1 MNSGLAP
8 IQPPAFDEAERK
20 LRLAYLGFDERD
32 AMLLHDL
39 VDVFEPRLHDI
50 AERFYAHL
58 LNFESTRNVFKDDA
72 MVQRLKEA
80 QKAYLMQAVRGP
92 YDAVYFDRRWRI
104 GYIHNVIGLEPRWF
118 IGAFKLYHRILFPY
132 IQERYDGDAQGV
144 VDHILALDKI
154 MALDMIVGLESYW
167 IHYTAAME
175 HIHVL
180 NQEIQ
185 AASAAK
191 SQFLANMS
199 HEFRTPLNAIIG
211 FTEVL
216 QDGLAG
222 PLNDDQVEYLT
233 DIHNAGKLLL
243 RLVNDVLDIAKI
255 EAGRLELYYETFPI
269 AQVIRDAITTL
280 RPAAEKK
287 GLDLRWQLPPDLG
300 VITADQIRLKQIL
313 FNLLSNAVKFTDS
326 GSVSVSAQIEGGD
339 LKLMVADTGIGIRPE
354 DHDRIFVEFS
364 QVDAS
369 HGRKY
374 EGTGL
379 GLSLSKR
386 LVEAHGGRIW
396 FESEIGKGSVFH
408 VLMPLQPK
416 SDARADARLD
426 EARMG
431 ESK

>member
-1 MNSGLAP
+1 MSPEPPQVN
-8 IQPPAFDEAERK
+8 PPAFDEADRN

-32 AMLLHDL
+32 AMLLHEL
-39 VDVFEPRLHDI
+39 EEVFAPRLGEI
-50 AERFYAHL
+50 ADRFYAHL
-58 LNFESTRNVFKDDA
+58 LHFEATRTVFRDDA

-80 QKAYLMQAVRGP
+80 QKTYLMQAVRGP
-92 YDAVYFDRRWRI
+92 YDAVYFERRWRI

-118 IGAFKLYHRILFPY
+118 VGAFALYHRILFPY
-132 IQERYDGDAQGV
+132 VMARFGSDSQAV

-154 MALDMIVGLESYW
+154 MALDMIIGLESYW
-167 IHYTAAME
+167 VHYTAAMD
-175 HIHVL
+175 HIHAL
-180 NQEIQ
+180 NAKIQ

-216 QDGLAG
+216 QDRIAG
-222 PLNDDQVEYLT
+222 PLNDEQAEYLA
-233 DIHNAGKLLL
+233 DIHGAGQLLL

-269 AQVIRDAITTL
+269 AQVVRDGITTL

-287 GLDLRWQLPPDLG
+287 GLDLHWQLPPDLG
-300 VITADQIRLKQIL
+300 VIRADQIRIKQVL
-313 FNLLSNAVKFTDS
+313 FNLLSNAVKFTDA
-326 GSVSVSAQIEGGD
+326 GGVTVSAQVEEGN
-339 LKLMVADTGIGIRPE
+339 LHIMVADTGIGIRPE
-354 DHDRIFVEFS
+354 DRDRIFVEFS

-396 FESEIGKGSVFH
+396 FESEIGRGSVFH
-408 VLMPLQPK
+408 VVMPLQPK
-416 SDARADARLD
+416 SDAPDKA
-426 EARMG
+426 EFMVG
-431 ESK
+431 QEETK

>member
-1 MNSGLAP
+1 MNTGPAP
-8 IQPPAFDEAERK
+8 IQPPAFDAAERA
-20 LRLAYLGFDERD
+20 LRFAYLGFDERD
-32 AMLLHDL
+32 ALLLHDL
-39 VDVFEPRLHDI
+39 VEVFAPHLDDI

-58 LNFESTRNVFKDDA
+58 LHFEATRNVFKDDA

-80 QKAYLMQAVRGP
+80 QKTYLMQAVRGP
-92 YDAVYFDRRWRI
+92 YDAVYFERRWRI

-118 IGAFKLYHRILFPY
+118 VGAFKLYHRILFPY
-132 IQERYDGDAQGV
+132 IQERYGSDSQAV
-144 VDHILALDKI
+144 IDHILALDKI

-167 IHYTAAME
+167 IHYTAAMQ
-175 HIHVL
+175 HIHTL
-180 NQEIQ
+180 NTEIQ

-211 FTEVL
+211 FTEVM
-216 QDGLAG
+216 QDGLGG
-222 PLNDDQVEYLT
+222 PLSDEQAEYLT
-233 DIHNAGKLLL
+233 DIHNAGQLLL
-243 RLVNDVLDIAKI
+243 RLINDVLDIAKI

-269 AQVIRDAITTL
+269 AQAIRDAITTL
-280 RPAAEKK
+280 RPAAAKK
-287 GLDLRWQLPPDLG
+287 GIELRWQLPPDLG

-326 GSVSVSAQIEGGD
+326 GSVRVSAQVEENN
-339 LKLMVADTGIGIRPE
+339 LHLLVADTGIGIRPE
-354 DHDRIFVEFS
+354 DRSRIFVEFS

-386 LVEAHGGRIW
+386 LAEAHGGSIW
-396 FESEIGKGSVFH
+396 FDSEIGKGSVFH
-408 VLMPLQPK
+408 VLLPLLPK
-416 SDARADARLD
+416 SDVQGKAGLTLGQG
-426 EARMG
+426 EA
-431 ESK
+431 K